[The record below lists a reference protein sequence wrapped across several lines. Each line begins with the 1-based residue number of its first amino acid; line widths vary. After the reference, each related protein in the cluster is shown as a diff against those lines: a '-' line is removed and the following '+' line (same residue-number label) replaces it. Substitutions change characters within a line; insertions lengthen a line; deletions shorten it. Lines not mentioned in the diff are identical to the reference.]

1 MFLHLGFMNM
11 MRGVILADFN
21 VDRAL
26 VLGLQ
31 TGAPA
36 FHEVLHESARYDLV
50 SVVVGTVHQLLS
62 ELHHTVGEGLTVLL
76 CSWHHW
82 HCFFI
87 YICNMD
93 DCLFILIELKIV
105 LYFFYQR
112 LCYLPQFNSSGS
124 WHDMRDES

>member
-1 MFLHLGFMNM
+1 MLVILSTWTLFQMFLHLGFMNM
-11 MRGVILADFN
+11 MRGVILADFD

-50 SVVVGTVHQLLS
+50 SVVVGTVHQVLS
-62 ELHHTVGEGLTVLL
+62 ELHHAVGEGLTVLL
-76 CSWHHW
+76 SSWHHW
-82 HCFFI
+82 NCFFI

-93 DCLFILIELKIV
+93 
-105 LYFFYQR
+105 
-112 LCYLPQFNSSGS
+112 NNG
-124 WHDMRDES
+124 